1 MYFGG
6 VNGITSFYPSEL
18 VEREDN
24 IISYVSQ
31 ISTSSRL
38 LARYITADEA
48 PTYVVGYNDSRIEIS
63 LLGKGN
69 KSPRSYH
76 YQCLV
81 DGLSSE
87 WIDMKNTGTANF
99 HLPPGRYTFYYE
111 INNGFNPDAVP
122 SAHFTILI
130 QSPLYRRWWFMAAL
144 GLSVTGLALYLYL
157 QHKKKQTLTLMYE
170 YQLNEKLQKER
181 MRISRELHDNIGA
194 QMATVKR
201 NINFLVSHF
210 DNLPKE
216 QVESKMRD
224 LEGISTQIN
233 QELRDTIWATQNEHI
248 SVADF
253 ITRLKNYVFQTL
265 GHESAYRVIYEEKCD
280 KDVILGP
287 FLALN
292 LHRICQETLNNAF
305 KHAGATELVVAFE
318 GNSDFFKVTIQDN
331 GAGFDVNSIHE
342 GYGLGNIRHRSAQ
355 IGASIY
361 FNRGIS
367 KGSSLE
373 IVIEK
378 LDQSNN
384 PEEK

>member
-1 MYFGG
+1 M
-6 VNGITSFYPSEL
+6 
-18 VEREDN
+18 
-24 IISYVSQ
+24 
-31 ISTSSRL
+31 
-38 LARYITADEA
+38 
-48 PTYVVGYNDSRIEIS
+48 
-63 LLGKGN
+63 
-69 KSPRSYH
+69 
-76 YQCLV
+76 
-81 DGLSSE
+81 
-87 WIDMKNTGTANF
+87 
-99 HLPPGRYTFYYE
+99 
-111 INNGFNPDAVP
+111 
-122 SAHFTILI
+122 
-130 QSPLYRRWWFMAAL
+130 
-144 GLSVTGLALYLYL
+144 
-157 QHKKKQTLTLMYE
+157 MYE

-265 GHESAYRVIYEEKCD
+265 GHESKYRVVYEEKCD
-280 KDVILGP
+280 KEVILGP

-305 KHAGATELVVAFE
+305 KHAGASELNVCFE

-331 GAGFDVNSIHE
+331 GKGFDVNSIHE
-342 GYGLGNIRHRSAQ
+342 GYGLGNIKHRSAQ

-361 FNRGIS
+361 FNRGIDH
-367 KGSSLE
+367 GSSVE

-378 LDQSNN
+378 LEQSNIS
-384 PEEK
+384 EEK